1 MARLDEKHVIAVW
14 GAPGSG
20 KSTLAVNMATILADS
35 GYMTCLVSASDFGRL
50 QTFFGAAI
58 PRGKGTIAAVTSGHN
73 VREALVEVR
82 PNLCLLEMDTA
93 GDSVEAIITPEHV
106 DRILSELRDQFTY
119 VFVDCTNYKESVFT
133 GYGLSY
139 ADKII
144 CCVPHEVA
152 GAMWHISNEQ
162 FFNVL
167 GPKTMYIDM
176 DFKLG
181 GTDFQILLESIQVPS
196 CLVKFGP
203 VKSATF
209 CENNGKLIVHLG
221 GREEKRYKDAVMKL
235 IKMLLALEDEDSS
248 AAKKALAKK
257 AKEEKREAKRR
268 AKEEAAEKAEAKK
281 AMRRGGDMRELEDDD
296 NDVLNQ
302 HRGHK
307 PSRRQKEEQNS
318 DDQHEDARYA
328 DDAEDEDDEIDRY
341 DSSEDDRPRRFER
354 ETRDIE
360 GRQKVMGTREIRR
373 AEEAAMRRAQ
383 VEQERGYRRSDYNPD
398 DDDDDD
404 D

>member
-20 KSTLAVNMATILADS
+20 KSTLAANMATILADS

-50 QTFFGAAI
+50 QTFFGTAI
-58 PRGKGTIAAVTSGHN
+58 PRGKGTIAAVTNGRN

-133 GYGLSY
+133 GYGLRD

-144 CCVPHEVA
+144 CCVPHEVS

-167 GPKTMYIDM
+167 GPKTMYVDM

-181 GTDFQILLESIQVPS
+181 GTDFQTLLESIQVPS

-221 GREEKRYKDAVMKL
+221 GREEKRYKEAVMKL
-235 IKMLLALEDEDSS
+235 TKMLLTLEDEDSS

-257 AKEEKREAKRR
+257 EKEEKREAKRR

-281 AMRRGGDMRELEDDD
+281 AMRRGGDTSELEDDD

-302 HRGHK
+302 HRGRK
-307 PSRRQKEEQNS
+307 KARKQQEKQYPDGNK
-318 DDQHEDARYA
+318 DARYEN
-328 DDAEDEDDEIDRY
+328 DAEDDDDEIDGY
-341 DSSEDDRPRRFER
+341 DFSDDDRPRRFER

-383 VEQERGYRRSDYNPD
+383 AEQERGYRRSGYNPD
-398 DDDDDD
+398 EDDADDE
-404 D
+404 